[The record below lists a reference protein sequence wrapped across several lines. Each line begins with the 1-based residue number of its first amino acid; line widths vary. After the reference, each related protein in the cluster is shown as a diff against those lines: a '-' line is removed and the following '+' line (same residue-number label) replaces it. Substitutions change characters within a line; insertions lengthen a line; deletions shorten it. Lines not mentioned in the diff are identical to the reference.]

1 MELRQI
7 VAPLQC
13 SRRQSDTPSGSEAY
27 KLHNHRHEDVIIDR
41 ERSSAAL
48 AHCDTE
54 GGGSVKEINKFA
66 AALTQPQGTEL
77 QQQVAASGSASSSFP
92 GSGPIQTATASVRA
106 EDAPPASTGQ
116 NHEHPGLHEIQGP
129 IIADRVSQAAG
140 LPEASSSKQ
149 GQSTASA
156 LTGRADE
163 GCRSGA
169 LQHNCGGASLP
180 SEPAAQPSSPSRQDW
195 YLPHDLDCTLSESVS
210 SRHGG
215 VRWLR
220 RSGWE
225 RTNSSW
231 DTPSPPAMSAKA
243 KEALRAA
250 LSAIRCGAARCRD
263 VSQTLHLCWHVGL
276 ITSWRN
282 SGAHAALA
290 GNWRRIQ
297 IRKQQLSEEAAP

>member
-27 KLHNHRHEDVIIDR
+27 KLHNHRHEDVIIER
-41 ERSSAAL
+41 ESSSAAL

-77 QQQVAASGSASSSFP
+77 QQQVAASVSAS
-92 GSGPIQTATASVRA
+92 
-106 EDAPPASTGQ
+106 
-116 NHEHPGLHEIQGP
+116 
-129 IIADRVSQAAG
+129 
-140 LPEASSSKQ
+140 
-149 GQSTASA
+149 
-156 LTGRADE
+156 
-163 GCRSGA
+163 
-169 LQHNCGGASLP
+169 
-180 SEPAAQPSSPSRQDW
+180 
-195 YLPHDLDCTLSESVS
+195 
-210 SRHGG
+210 
-215 VRWLR
+215 R